1 MRPVLFQLDLPLLGQ
16 VSFPS
21 YLTLVMV
28 GFLVA
33 VIGARTAAGRAGL
46 DGERIVD
53 VAIFCLVLGLVG
65 ARLLAV
71 LTDGK
76 LMDFVHLCTD
86 PARVDADDA
95 RVVFCASDRQCG
107 FDYLCDPAARE
118 AVVAGKRRT
127 MCHPPRDCLAA
138 LKFWQGGLTLYGGL
152 LLALP
157 GALLYCRRKRLD
169 FLRVADLLAPWVL
182 VGQAIGRIG
191 CLLEG
196 CCYGAATSGPLGVK
210 LPGHAGPTHPTQIYE
225 ALADLALAALV
236 ARVGSGRRGARL
248 GWMLIGY
255 AVVRALLELLRAD
268 PRGSLGPLSTSQIIA
283 APAVAVGAWLVV
295 RSRRGGERAGESLP

>member
-21 YLTLVMV
+21 YLTLVMA

-33 VIGARTAAGRAGL
+33 VIGARASAGRAGL

-53 VAIFCLVLGLVG
+53 VAVVCLVLGLLG

-76 LMDFVHLCTD
+76 LLDFVHLCAD

-95 RVVFCASDRQCG
+95 RAVFCTSDRQCG
-107 FDYLCDPAARE
+107 FDYLCDPGARE
-118 AVVAGKRRT
+118 AVVAGERRT

-169 FLRVADLLAPWVL
+169 FLRVADLLAPWAL
-182 VGQAIGRIG
+182 VGQAIGRVG

-196 CCYGAATSGPLGVK
+196 CCYGAATTGPLGVR
-210 LPGHAGPTHPTQIYE
+210 LPGHAAPAHPTQIYE
-225 ALADLALAALV
+225 ALADLALAGLITRA
-236 ARVGSGRRGARL
+236 GGRGARL
-248 GWMLIGY
+248 GWMLVGY
-255 AVVRALLELLRAD
+255 GAARFALELLRAD
-268 PRGSLGPLSTSQIIA
+268 PRGGLGPLSTSQLLA
-283 APAVAVGAWLVV
+283 VPAVAIGAWLVA
-295 RSRRGGERAGESLP
+295 RSRRGGQPSDEPLP

>member
-33 VIGARTAAGRAGL
+33 VIGARTSAGRAGL

-53 VAIFCLVLGLVG
+53 FAIVCLVLGLFG

-76 LMDFVHLCTD
+76 LIDFVHLCTD
-86 PARVDADDA
+86 PGRVDADDA
-95 RVVFCASDRQCG
+95 RAVFCTSDRQCG

-118 AVVAGKRRT
+118 AVVAGSRRT

-138 LKFWQGGLTLYGGL
+138 VKFWQGGLTLYGGL
-152 LLALP
+152 LLAVP
-157 GALLYCRRKRLD
+157 GALLYCRRKKLD
-169 FLRVADLLAPWVL
+169 FLRVADLCAPWVL
-182 VGQAIGRIG
+182 VSQAIGRIG

-196 CCYGAATSGPLGVK
+196 CCYGAATTGPLGVR
-210 LPGHAGPTHPTQIYE
+210 LPGHAAPAHPTQIYE
-225 ALADLALAALV
+225 ALADLALAALL
-236 ARVGSGRRGARL
+236 ARLGPRGRGARL

-255 AVVRALLELLRAD
+255 GAVRFALELLRAD
-268 PRGSLGPLSTSQIIA
+268 PRGGLGALSTSQIIA
-283 APAVAVGAWLVV
+283 VPAVAIGAWLVV
-295 RSRRGGERAGESLP
+295 RSRRGGGPADEPLR